1 MSRGKHPHPL
11 RSNPTA
17 RRPLFRFS
25 SLALSR
31 RLNTRYSPDD
41 SDTCPLL
48 SPDIDSSEIPPDLD
62 LKNHSNSSS
71 SNVLTKHL
79 KLSKR
84 HSRSIAASGR
94 SLPAPIASSPATRN
108 VPTLI
113 VTGPDL
119 TVTLLEN
126 PGGVM
131 LDLAMAVTSKNAKKA
146 QSRAK
151 GELKGI
157 VARVGGLVRKGAVRR
172 RRRRTGCE
180 KI

>member
-1 MSRGKHPHPL
+1 MSRSKHPHPL

-48 SPDIDSSEIPPDLD
+48 TPDIDSAEAPPDHV
-62 LKNHSNSSS
+62 LKNHSSS
-71 SNVLTKHL
+71 VLMKHL
-79 KLSKR
+79 KFSKR
-84 HSRSIAASGR
+84 HSRSIAASGK
-94 SLPAPIASSPATRN
+94 SLSTPAASSPATRN

-119 TVTLLEN
+119 TVTLLEH
-126 PGGVM
+126 PGDVM
-131 LDLAMAVTSKNAKKA
+131 LDLAMAVTSKNAKNA
-146 QSRAK
+146 QSGAK

-157 VARVGGLVRKGAVRR
+157 VAKVGGLVRKGAVRR
-172 RRRRTGCE
+172 RRRTGCE
-180 KI
+180 RI